1 MSALLGLM
9 GVSGFFG
16 KRNLSGVDVDLD
28 FPGELFAA
36 SHLPV
41 KITLVNK
48 RRILPAFLIRVRI
61 DNYEVLF
68 PFVRARCSAAK
79 YIEIYFPKRGSYRV
93 EQSYISSV
101 YPFNFFT
108 RYRRIARPYGAVVFP
123 QARRCELHSSL
134 QSLTLHAGKDTS
146 YKPGYD
152 GEMISVRTYV
162 SGDPS
167 RYIHWKSSARTGEL
181 KTKEFSVESRRP
193 VIIDFEKVDIPDR
206 EEKLSCLTYFI
217 IKSFRD
223 NIPVGLRMKER
234 VYKPGL
240 SKTHRISMLRELALY
255 GEK

>member
-1 MSALLGLM
+1 M

-16 KRNLSGVDVDLD
+16 KRNLSAVDVELD
-28 FPGELFAA
+28 FPEELFAA

-68 PFVRARCSAAK
+68 PFVPARGFAAK
-79 YIEIYFPKRGSYRV
+79 YMDFYFPRRGSYRT
-93 EQSYISSV
+93 ELLYISSV

-108 RYRRIARPYGAVVFP
+108 RFRRMARPYGAVVFP
-123 QARRCELHSSL
+123 QSKKCGLHSSL
-134 QSLTLHAGKDTS
+134 QGPALHAGKYAS
-146 YKPGYD
+146 SKSGYD
-152 GEMISVRTYV
+152 GEMISVRTYI

-181 KTKEFSVESRRP
+181 KTKEFSIESRRP

-206 EEKLSCLTYFI
+206 EEKLSCLTYLI

-223 NIPVGLRMKER
+223 NIPVGLRMKDK

-240 SKTHRISMLRELALY
+240 SKTHKISMLRELALY
-255 GEK
+255 GDT